1 MISPCSSDYRTVTMK
16 KETDS
21 LHIKLY
27 MQLNLFLIMYL
38 NVIFVECFQSF
49 FLLKRKIPPAKAT
62 TPKPN

>member
-38 NVIFVECFQSF
+38 NVMFAVCY
-49 FLLKRKIPPAKAT
+49 
-62 TPKPN
+62 

>member
-1 MISPCSSDYRTVTMK
+1 MISPRSSDYRTVTMK

-38 NVIFVECFQSF
+38 NVMFAVCY
-49 FLLKRKIPPAKAT
+49 
-62 TPKPN
+62 